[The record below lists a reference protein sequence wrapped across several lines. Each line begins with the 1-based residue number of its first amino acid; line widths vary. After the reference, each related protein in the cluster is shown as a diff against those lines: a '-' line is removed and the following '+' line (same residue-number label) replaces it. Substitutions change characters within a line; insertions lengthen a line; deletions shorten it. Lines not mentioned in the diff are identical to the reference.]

1 MAPATDMRLR
11 AYNSRCLPSDGWL
24 YCSDSLWSA
33 WGGFNSRSRTAAS
46 ARTGSSSP
54 TRSQSRRRKS
64 SVGSRSVVTR
74 GAAAAAA
81 VISPG
86 TTSKISLRRLIR
98 ATRATAEE
106 LPNPSLRDV
115 AIRVV
120 QDIEATAGPRR
131 VRRVAKGGAKA
142 KKGKRVKRGRRA
154 AAAANEEEEEE
165 EWEDGNAVDDD
176 EGEEEQ
182 EEEEEE
188 QQPQDGGT
196 TCQRACCEFLCD
208 GCVCV
213 CVNT

>member
-1 MAPATDMRLR
+1 MAVAVVV
-11 AYNSRCLPSDGWL
+11 ALPVVHNTAGVDG
-24 YCSDSLWSA
+24 
-33 WGGFNSRSRTAAS
+33 
-46 ARTGSSSP
+46 
-54 TRSQSRRRKS
+54 RRGVS
-64 SVGSRSVVTR
+64 
-74 GAAAAAA
+74 
-81 VISPG
+81 
-86 TTSKISLRRLIR
+86 
-98 ATRATAEE
+98 TRATAEE

-165 EWEDGNAVDDD
+165 EEEWEDGNAVDDD